1 MKVTI
6 RGKELELKHT
16 FKAELI
22 FETAENHTFNGTSTK
37 DWITMFY
44 CTVLSSNKDD
54 DAWIKFNDFIDWL
67 DEDDNGTYLYDF
79 ITSYTEHAVALN
91 ELRQAKKDEEDKK
104 GKSKNAKGAKN

>member
-22 FETAENHTFNGTSTK
+22 FETAENHTFNGASTK

-54 DAWIKFNDFIDWL
+54 DAWIKFADFIDWL
-67 DEDDNGTYLYDF
+67 DEGDNGVFLYDF

-91 ELRQAKKDEEDKK
+91 ELRKAKEDSS
-104 GKSKNAKGAKN
+104 SKPKNVKGAKR